1 MKSKLISFGIL
12 AGGLAACSQPAA
24 DVIRLNQMGYF
35 PSQEKV
41 AVANT
46 AGVTDFTVV
55 NAATGEEVLK
65 GATAVTTPNPWSQTA
80 RSTMDFSS
88 LTQPG
93 TYWLLA
99 GGDTAT
105 FEIKDRPLAPVADAA
120 LKSFYYQRTAM
131 PSGRTSRHQRA
142 DSPQRRRTHAQGGR
156 RHLFAQGLV

>member
-65 GATAVTTPNPWSQTA
+65 GATAMTTPNPWSQTA

-93 TYWLLA
+93 TYW
-99 GGDTAT
+99 
-105 FEIKDRPLAPVADAA
+105 R
-120 LKSFYYQRTAM
+120 LKSRTARWLPWPM
-131 PSGRTSRHQRA
+131 R
-142 DSPQRRRTHAQGGR
+142 
-156 RHLFAQGLV
+156 L